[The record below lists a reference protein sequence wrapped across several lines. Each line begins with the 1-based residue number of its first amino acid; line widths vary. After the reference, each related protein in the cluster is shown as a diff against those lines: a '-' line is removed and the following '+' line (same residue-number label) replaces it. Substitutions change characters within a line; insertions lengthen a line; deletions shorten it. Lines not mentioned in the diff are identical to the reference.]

1 MGYTQPYA
9 AYKQT
14 GIKTASKGK
23 LIVMLYEGALKNIN
37 SALDLMDSDS
47 KIQVTNLEKFHTY
60 IVKTQDIIT
69 ELMVSLNMEQGG
81 DIAKN
86 LMALYRFFNRELMD
100 ISVNHN
106 KDKLKSIEKLLSE
119 LCNTWKTIADTA
131 ATGGEQRA
139 PLNISG

>member
-9 AYKQT
+9 AYQQT

-23 LIVMLYEGALKNIN
+23 LIVMLYEGALKNIHT
-37 SALDLMDSDS
+37 ALDLMDSDS
-47 KIQVTNLEKFHTY
+47 NIPVTSLEKFHSC
-60 IVKTQDIIT
+60 IVKSQEIIT
-69 ELMVSLNMEQGG
+69 ELMVSLNLEQGG

-106 KDKLKSIEKLLSE
+106 KEKLQTIERLIRE
-119 LCNTWKTIADTA
+119 LCETWKVIADNTA
-131 ATGGEQRA
+131 GGEQRA
-139 PLNISG
+139 SLNISG

>member
-47 KIQVTNLEKFHTY
+47 KIQVSNLERFHTY

-69 ELMVSLNMEQGG
+69 ELMVSLNMERGG

-86 LMALYRFFNRELMD
+86 LMSLYRYFNKELMD
-100 ISVNHN
+100 ISVNHD
-106 KDKLKSIEKLLSE
+106 KDKLKIIEKLMNE
-119 LCNTWKTIADTA
+119 LCDTWRSIADT
-131 ATGGEQRA
+131 ATGGEQRS

>member
-1 MGYTQPYA
+1 MAYTQPYA
-9 AYKQT
+9 AYQQT

-37 SALDLMDSDS
+37 SALNLMDSES
-47 KIQVTNLEKFHTY
+47 NIPVTSLEKFHSS
-60 IVKTQDIIT
+60 IVKTQEIIT
-69 ELMVSLNMEQGG
+69 ELMVSLNLDQGG
-81 DIAKN
+81 DIAQN

-106 KDKLKSIEKLLSE
+106 KEKLQSIEKLMSE
-119 LCNTWKTIADTA
+119 LCETWKIIADNTV
-131 ATGGEQRA
+131 GGKERS